1 MFTVSCYTFHPLA
14 SRYVRLRRRVHVVS
28 EWMVCVMATV
38 CCPCCTA
45 MPLASSASCYSKASE
60 LLETVQKPVIDPGR
74 TSGEP
79 FRPQH
84 ITVDFTPGAEDSSAV
99 EDKCY
104 QFWEFVTSQ
113 PELDAFTVQPDSEIS
128 LPDTTYIVSR
138 QEPHNDVENQ
148 QHYPAIHAMRKMEDK
163 GAVDAALNIATTSK
177 R

>member
-45 MPLASSASCYSKASE
+45 MPLASSASCYS
-60 LLETVQKPVIDPGR
+60 R